1 MRYAASRRAREVSE
15 AQSEYRMTMLLLI
28 GCVLVVAV
36 FAGYMLQITA
46 SSVSNHL
53 AHITD
58 YDYQVSSGKLL
69 P

>member
-28 GCVLVVAV
+28 GCVLVVVA

-46 SSVSNHL
+46 SSV

-58 YDYQVSSGKLL
+58 HDYQVSSGTLL

>member
-1 MRYAASRRAREVSE
+1 
-15 AQSEYRMTMLLLI
+15 
-28 GCVLVVAV
+28 VLVVVV

-58 YDYQVSSGKLL
+58 HDYQVSSGKLL

>member
-28 GCVLVVAV
+28 GCVLVVAL
-36 FAGYMLQITA
+36 FAGYMLEITA
-46 SSVSNHL
+46 SSVSSHL

-58 YDYQVSSGKLL
+58 HDYQVSTGKLL

>member
-15 AQSEYRMTMLLLI
+15 AHSEYRMTMLLLI
-28 GCVLVVAV
+28 GCVLVVV
-36 FAGYMLQITA
+36 LFAGYMLQVTA

-53 AHITD
+53 AHISD
-58 YDYQVSSGKLL
+58 HDYQVSSGKLL